1 MAILQQLIA
10 FIIFRGI
17 VFFFDGSK
25 GAADAWAMS
34 TLYFTPPTDVN
45 LEGAKIVL
53 HLSNDKGLLTDATKE
68 QATYTYNVRLAENL
82 ADYSMK
88 EASEPT
94 NVISKKY
101 VVDQNNA
108 QARVKLKI
116 L

>member
-1 MAILQQLIA
+1 M
-10 FIIFRGI
+10 
-17 VFFFDGSK
+17 
-25 GAADAWAMS
+25 
-34 TLYFTPPTDVN
+34 YFTPPTDVN

-53 HLSNDKGLLTDATKE
+53 HLSNDEGLLTGATKE
-68 QATYTYNVRLAENL
+68 QATYTYNIRLAENL

-108 QARVKLKI
+108 QARVKLDMNDVKYMRGKYLI
-116 L
+116 KMVL